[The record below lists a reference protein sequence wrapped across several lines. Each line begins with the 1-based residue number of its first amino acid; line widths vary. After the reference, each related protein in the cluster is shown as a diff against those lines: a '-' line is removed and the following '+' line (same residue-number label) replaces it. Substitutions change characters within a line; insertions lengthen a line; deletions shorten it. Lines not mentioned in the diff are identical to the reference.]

1 MSEERVRRQV
11 RELVE
16 GFGPP
21 NPGLAARAVAGLP
34 DRPAQARARWIA
46 ATTAAVLAVG
56 AVAVLLFTAHGAIS
70 GPTPPTN
77 LAGFAPLR
85 QRPLQAIPL
94 VAGRPCQVD
103 QGRASVRGTMDP
115 LYVTYVSASMVPPDE
130 LMTILVD
137 PKPRTASTISVIA
150 GSKVSGPVL
159 VRGHRVD
166 GPGAMTFAPTSGPSG
181 LRQHELELYAAPGR
195 QSWGTGFVADGPG
208 CYAIQFDGARFTE
221 AAVLQLLAP
230 YSPSPD
236 TQPNTR
242 PTPRIMSLGEAAATV
257 RAEVTSVQP
266 VLLPRAVVGPD
277 WRAQVTT
284 ASDSFAVSYTDPT
297 GARQVTVATISAN
310 PPLPTDRATQ
320 THPSFHGDRR
330 SLYQVNDGSDPHS
343 ARFLMWREPG
353 TSTHP
358 DPSYPGVDYFVS
370 STGLTDA
377 EFWQLAN
384 SLR

>member
-1 MSEERVRRQV
+1 MSEDRVRRQV
-11 RELVE
+11 HELVE

-21 NPGLAARAVAGLP
+21 NPGLASRAVAGLP
-34 DRPAQARARWIA
+34 DRPAQAGSRWIA
-46 ATTAAVLAVG
+46 ATAAAVLAVG
-56 AVAVLLFTAHGAIS
+56 AVAVLLLTARGAIS
-70 GPTPPTN
+70 GPTPPTSM
-77 LAGFAPLR
+77 AGFASLR

-103 QGRASVRGTMDP
+103 QGRASVRGTMEP
-115 LYVTYVSASMVPPDE
+115 LDVTYVSPSNVPPDE
-130 LMTILVD
+130 LMTIQVD
-137 PKPRTASTISVIA
+137 PKPRTASTITVIA

-166 GPGAMTFAPTSGPSG
+166 GPGAMTFGLAPGTSGP
-181 LRQHELELYAAPGR
+181 RQHELELGAAPGR
-195 QSWGTGFVADGPG
+195 QSWETGFVADGPG
-208 CYAIQFDGARFTE
+208 CYAIQFDGTRFTE
-221 AAVLQLLAP
+221 AAVFQLLAP

-236 TQPNTR
+236 TQPSTR
-242 PTPRIMSLGEAAATV
+242 PTPRIMSPGEAAAKV

-266 VLLPRAVVGPD
+266 VLLPTAVVGPD

-284 ASDSFAVSYTDPT
+284 ASDSFSVSYSDPDGT
-297 GARQVTVATISAN
+297 RQVAVATISAN
-310 PPLPTDRATQ
+310 PPPPTDRRTQ

-330 SLYQVNDGSDPHS
+330 SLYQVNDSSDPRS
-343 ARFLMWREPG
+343 SRFLMWREPG